1 MKIIKTTYAENS
13 IKWKIWKLS
22 ISRALID
29 DKARLTVYFLGIRI
43 FREPIKD
50 LLRMPN
56 ARISITSKSQNHP
69 DQAKIHLTSIDQA
82 YDDYPDFFKPWL
94 RLQAWDIIS
103 KQLNNSYK

>member
-1 MKIIKTTYAENS
+1 M
-13 IKWKIWKLS
+13 
-22 ISRALID
+22 
-29 DKARLTVYFLGIRI
+29 
-43 FREPIKD
+43 
-50 LLRMPN
+50 
-56 ARISITSKSQNHP
+56 SITSKLQNHP